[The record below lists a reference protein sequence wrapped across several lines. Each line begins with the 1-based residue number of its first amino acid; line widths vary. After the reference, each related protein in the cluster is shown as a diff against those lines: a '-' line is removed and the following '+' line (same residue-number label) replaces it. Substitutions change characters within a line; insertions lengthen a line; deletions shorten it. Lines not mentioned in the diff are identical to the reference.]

1 MDQEIT
7 LKELKYLNKV
17 FESFSNTLYPKDF
30 KIVLIGLHQHMKFT
44 SFETSEQSLEV
55 MEQYEGIAIYLMS
68 LLTNVRSLKFIEYIQ
83 DFKSEGLTIAGM
95 IFYKLIE
102 GNFIKDLNLKKM
114 YLFYSSVCYSLANN
128 FEKSFVIAEK
138 LLNFILSLDLL
149 QFEGDFWTYITL
161 TLQKNFSKIYSMR
174 VFPKIKGINKY
185 YFNTDYF
192 NTDYFFSNF
201 VCALIENNNCL
212 IFGKEQEEGIFSE
225 LKEYALE
232 MGKLDY
238 LMITSLMC
246 EVIDNF
252 IIFRRFYERKN

>member
-7 LKELKYLNKV
+7 LKELKYLNKI
-17 FESFSNTLYPKDF
+17 FEGITTNALYPIHLNFSK
-30 KIVLIGLHQHMKFT
+30 KILVHLHQRMELT
-44 SFETSEQSLEV
+44 LFETSEQSSEV
-55 MEQYEGIAIYLMS
+55 MEQYEGIAIFLIS
-68 LLTNVRSLKFIEYIQ
+68 LLTNVKSMRFKEYIK

-95 IFYKLIE
+95 IFYKLVE
-102 GNFIKDLNLKKM
+102 GNFIKDLTLKKK

-192 NTDYFFSNF
+192 FSNF